1 MAFRMYKSFRNMVA
15 SAIVGGDMSNMN
27 PRIWE
32 RAVFSA
38 KELTP
43 GTFRNSLRTSIRV
56 RLPPTGQFAKGAL
69 IKLIMAECKKLGA
82 KYLFISEFTTTNS
95 NKKST
100 KNGVLPP
107 PHISIFRT
115 HHPSGYRNST
125 KSRHAKVFW
134 NDHSLYASSSMAKY
148 ITLQVTVLRVNLV
161 VSKRGRSLLATSSSG
176 DQEPSAQDFYPPR
189 RSVNIISHIFFLKNM
204 IMH

>member
-56 RLPPTGQFAKGAL
+56 RLPPTGQFPKGAL

-107 PHISIFRT
+107 PPHLHFP
-115 HHPSGYRNST
+115 HPPPQRLPEL
-125 KSRHAKVFW
+125 HQ
-134 NDHSLYASSSMAKY
+134 
-148 ITLQVTVLRVNLV
+148 ITPCQSFLE
-161 VSKRGRSLLATSSSG
+161 RSLSLCFELDGQVHHAQSHSSKS
-176 DQEPSAQDFYPPR
+176 
-189 RSVNIISHIFFLKNM
+189 
-204 IMH
+204 

>member
-1 MAFRMYKSFRNMVA
+1 MKPIFAAPFYLILLWTKTRAPSMEATTVKQATKYQENFAQRILHPRRTAIQQSRSMAFRMYKSFRNMVA

-107 PHISIFRT
+107 PHLHFP
-115 HHPSGYRNST
+115 HP
-125 KSRHAKVFW
+125 
-134 NDHSLYASSSMAKY
+134 
-148 ITLQVTVLRVNLV
+148 
-161 VSKRGRSLLATSSSG
+161 
-176 DQEPSAQDFYPPR
+176 PPQR
-189 RSVNIISHIFFLKNM
+189 LP
-204 IMH
+204 

>member
-1 MAFRMYKSFRNMVA
+1 MYKSFRNMVA

-43 GTFRNSLRTSIRV
+43 GTFRNSLRSSIRV

-95 NKKST
+95 NKNST

-107 PHISIFRT
+107 PTTSPFSAPT
-115 HHPSGYRNST
+115 TPAVTVTPPN
-125 KSRHAKVFW
+125 HAMPKFFGT
-134 NDHSLYASSSMAKY
+134 
-148 ITLQVTVLRVNLV
+148 ITLSMLRARWPSTSR
-161 VSKRGRSLLATSSSG
+161 SKS
-176 DQEPSAQDFYPPR
+176 QF
-189 RSVNIISHIFFLKNM
+189 
-204 IMH
+204 